1 MPFITVVANI
11 ALEGRWEKT
20 QKRDICSRHSF
31 DVTWVLSYKNFWD
44 LESKIAEQWS
54 MKDTIDGAIREVNQD
69 FHCTEDTFIFPEEL
83 KSLSLENSLKISI
96 MKG

>member
-1 MPFITVVANI
+1 
-11 ALEGRWEKT
+11 
-20 QKRDICSRHSF
+20 
-31 DVTWVLSYKNFWD
+31 
-44 LESKIAEQWS
+44 

-69 FHCTEDTFIFPEEL
+69 FHCTEDMFIFLEEL